1 MKLLS
6 AADICTPSA
15 CVCAPVRVRSR
26 VCAVR
31 VRARAYLCPCD
42 LDLLVVLE
50 LFGHQP
56 LQLEGLEHHL
66 LVDLKVPLL
75 LLEYR

>member
-1 MKLLS
+1 
-6 AADICTPSA
+6 
-15 CVCAPVRVRSR
+15 
-26 VCAVR
+26 VR